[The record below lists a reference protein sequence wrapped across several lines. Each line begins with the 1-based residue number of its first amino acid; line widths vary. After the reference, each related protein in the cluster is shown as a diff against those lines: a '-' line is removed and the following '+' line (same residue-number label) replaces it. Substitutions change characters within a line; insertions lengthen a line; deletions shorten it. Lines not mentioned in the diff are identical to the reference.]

1 LIGNARS
8 IRVGN
13 WKMKRLLTFALLFF
27 AIYFAFSMPA
37 LALGSAAKN
46 LTERSQIDLSGYMD
60 ETQVFQTDSGF
71 AGTKLSS
78 GTRGSGHISRTQY
91 ADVFAGPN
99 YDETT
104 YTEDVTADYKP
115 YTLPPTMSD
124 LKNALCA
131 KNYEVGS
138 VFSESYTNIQSLIK
152 DTNIYQDKND
162 SVYQIGSYASGTTKM
177 GTIIRKNADTVP
189 AYVMG
194 GTYIGDLNIHLEI
207 QTGNFSILSLP
218 CP

>member
-1 LIGNARS
+1 MR
-8 IRVGN
+8 
-13 WKMKRLLTFALLFF
+13 RLLVLGLLLSATCLALN
-27 AIYFAFSMPA
+27 MPVS
-37 LALGSAAKN
+37 ALGSAAKN
-46 LTERSQIDLSGYMD
+46 LTERSQIDLWGYMD
-60 ETQVFQTDSGF
+60 ETQIFQTDTGS
-71 AGTKLSS
+71 AGTKLAS
-78 GTRGSGHISRTQY
+78 RAAGSGHISRTQY

-104 YTEDVTADYKP
+104 YTEDVVADYKP
-115 YTLPPTMSD
+115 YTPPPTRSD

-162 SVYQIGSYASGTTKM
+162 SVYQIGSYASGTTKI
-177 GTIIRKNADTVP
+177 GTIIRNNANTVP
-189 AYVMG
+189 AYSMG
-194 GTYIGDLNIHLEI
+194 GTYVGDLNIHMEI
-207 QTGNFSILSLP
+207 ETGNFSMLTLP

>member
-1 LIGNARS
+1 MR
-8 IRVGN
+8 
-13 WKMKRLLTFALLFF
+13 RLLVLGLLLSATCLALN
-27 AIYFAFSMPA
+27 MPA
-37 LALGSAAKN
+37 SALGSAAKN
-46 LTERSQIDLSGYMD
+46 LTERSQIDLWGYMD
-60 ETQVFQTDSGF
+60 ETQTFQTDTGS
-71 AGTKLSS
+71 AGTKLAS
-78 GTRGSGHISRTQY
+78 RAAGSGHISRTQY

-104 YTEDVTADYKP
+104 YNDDVVADYKP
-115 YTLPPTMSD
+115 YTPPPTRSD

-162 SVYQIGSYASGTTKM
+162 SVYQIGSYVSGTTKI
-177 GTIIRKNADTVP
+177 GTMIRNSANTVP
-189 AYVMG
+189 AYRMG
-194 GTYIGDLNIHLEI
+194 GTYVGDLNIHMEI
-207 QTGNFSILSLP
+207 ETGNFSMLTLP

>member
-1 LIGNARS
+1 VEIL
-8 IRVGN
+8 
-13 WKMKRLLTFALLFF
+13 KMRRLLVLGLLLSAVCLALN
-27 AIYFAFSMPA
+27 MPVS
-37 LALGSAAKN
+37 ALGSAAKN
-46 LTERSQIDLSGYMD
+46 LTERSQIDLWGYMD
-60 ETQVFQTDSGF
+60 ETQIFQTDTGS

-78 GTRGSGHISRTQY
+78 REAGSGHISRTQY

-99 YDETT
+99 YDETD
-104 YTEDVTADYKP
+104 YKEDVVADYKP
-115 YTLPPTMSD
+115 YTPPPTRSD

-162 SVYQIGSYASGTTKM
+162 SVYQIGSYASGTTKI
-177 GTIIRKNADTVP
+177 GTMIRNNANTVP
-189 AYVMG
+189 AYSMG
-194 GTYIGDLNIHLEI
+194 GTYVGDLNIHMEI
-207 QTGNFSILSLP
+207 ETGNFSMLTLP

>member
-1 LIGNARS
+1 MRILLVLVLVVSAVCFS
-8 IRVGN
+8 I
-13 WKMKRLLTFALLFF
+13 
-27 AIYFAFSMPA
+27 SMPSSA
-37 LALGSAAKN
+37 FGSAAKN

-60 ETQVFQTDSGF
+60 ETQIFQTDNGF
-71 AGTKLSS
+71 GGTKLASRAS
-78 GTRGSGHISRTQY
+78 GSGHISRTQY
-91 ADVFAGPN
+91 GDVFAGPN

-104 YTEDVTADYKP
+104 YTEDVVADYRP
-115 YTLPPTMSD
+115 YTPPPTQSD

-162 SVYQIGSYASGTTKM
+162 SVYQIGSYVSGTTKI
-177 GTIIRKNADTVP
+177 GTMVRKNANTVP
-189 AYVMG
+189 ALAMG
-194 GTYIGDLNIHLEI
+194 GTYIGDLNMHMEI
-207 QTGNFSILSLP
+207 ETGNFSMLTLP

>member
-1 LIGNARS
+1 MRMLLVLVLLLSTLCFS
-8 IRVGN
+8 I
-13 WKMKRLLTFALLFF
+13 
-27 AIYFAFSMPA
+27 SMPSSA
-37 LALGSAAKN
+37 FGSAAKN
-46 LTERSQIDLSGYMD
+46 LTERSQVDLWGYMD
-60 ETQVFQTDSGF
+60 ETQVFQTDTGY
-71 AGTKLSS
+71 AGTKLAS
-78 GTRGSGHISRTQY
+78 GASGSGHISRTQY

-104 YTEDVTADYKP
+104 YTEDVNVDYRH
-115 YTLPPTMSD
+115 YTPPPTQSD

-162 SVYQIGSYASGTTKM
+162 SVYQIGSYVSGTTKI
-177 GTIIRKNADTVP
+177 GTMVRKSANTVP
-189 AYVMG
+189 ALAMG
-194 GTYIGDLNIHLEI
+194 GTYIGDLNIHMEI
-207 QTGNFSILSLP
+207 ETGNFSMLTLP

>member
-1 LIGNARS
+1 
-8 IRVGN
+8 
-13 WKMKRLLTFALLFF
+13 MKRLLAFALMLL
-27 AIYFAFSMPA
+27 AMYFAAVMPA
-37 LALGSAAKN
+37 MALGSAAKN

-60 ETQVFQTDSGF
+60 ETQVLQTDIGF

-78 GTRGSGHISRTQY
+78 GIRGSGHISRTQY

-104 YTEDVTADYKP
+104 YKVEVTADYKP
-115 YTLPPTMSD
+115 YTPPPTVSD

-152 DTNIYQDKND
+152 DTNIYQDDKD
-162 SVYQIGSYASGTTKM
+162 SVYQIGSYASGTTKI
-177 GTIIRKNADTVP
+177 GTMIRKNADTVP

-194 GTYIGDLNIHLEI
+194 GTYIGDLDIHMEI

>member
-1 LIGNARS
+1 MR
-8 IRVGN
+8 
-13 WKMKRLLTFALLFF
+13 RLLVLGLLLSATCLALN
-27 AIYFAFSMPA
+27 MPA
-37 LALGSAAKN
+37 SALGSAAKN
-46 LTERSQIDLSGYMD
+46 LTERSQIDLWGYMD
-60 ETQVFQTDSGF
+60 ETQTFQTDTGS
-71 AGTKLSS
+71 AGTKLAS
-78 GTRGSGHISRTQY
+78 RAAGSGHISRTQY

-104 YTEDVTADYKP
+104 YNDDVVVDYKP
-115 YTLPPTMSD
+115 YTPPPTRSD

-162 SVYQIGSYASGTTKM
+162 SVYQIGSYASGTTKI
-177 GTIIRKNADTVP
+177 GTMIRNNANTVP
-189 AYVMG
+189 AYSMG
-194 GTYIGDLNIHLEI
+194 GTYVGDLNIHMEI
-207 QTGNFSILSLP
+207 ETGNFSMLTLP